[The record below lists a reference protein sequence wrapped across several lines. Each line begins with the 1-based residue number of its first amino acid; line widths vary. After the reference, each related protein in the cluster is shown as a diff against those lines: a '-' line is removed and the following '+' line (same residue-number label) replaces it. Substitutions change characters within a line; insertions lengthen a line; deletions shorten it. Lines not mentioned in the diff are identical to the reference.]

1 MWLEPR
7 GARASRR
14 TLVLPLPPV
23 IKSAGLGAG
32 ESEAMA
38 LALVLHADRVLL
50 DELAGRKLALRLG
63 VPVIGSVGVLLA
75 AKRKSLIPAVHR

>member
-1 MWLEPR
+1 
-7 GARASRR
+7 
-14 TLVLPLPPV
+14 V